1 MLSEAKSMITVQEKV
16 RFVETDLMGV
26 VHHSNYFRW
35 FEMGR
40 VEYLRQAGVFLTEL
54 MADGI
59 VFPIT
64 HVECQYRASAKFDDI
79 ILIETTLKEVSPV
92 KMVFTYQ
99 VVRQEGK
106 VLLATG
112 STQNVFTDQNGKI
125 VRLSGKYYDKLKISC
140 ERKE

>member
-1 MLSEAKSMITVQEKV
+1 MITVQEKV

-40 VEYLRQAGVFLTEL
+40 VEYLRQAGVLLTEL

-79 ILIETTLKEVSPV
+79 ILIEPTLKEVSPV
-92 KMVFTYQ
+92 KMIFTYQ
-99 VVRQEGK
+99 VVRQQGK

-112 STQNVFTDQNGKI
+112 STQNVFTDQSGKI
-125 VRLSGKYYDKLKISC
+125 VRLVGKYYDKLKISC

>member
-1 MLSEAKSMITVQEKV
+1 MVAVQEKV
-16 RFVETDLMGV
+16 RFVETDMMGV

-40 VEYLRQAGVFLTEL
+40 VEYLRQAGILLAEL

-64 HVECQYRASAKFDDI
+64 HVDCQYKAPAKFDDYI
-79 ILIETTLKEVSPV
+79 RIEATLAEMSPV
-92 KMVFTYQ
+92 KMVFTYK
-99 VVRQEGK
+99 VIKEVDD

-112 STQNVFTDQNGKI
+112 CTQSLFTDHNGKI
-125 VRLSGKYYDKLKISC
+125 IRLAKKYYDKLQLNSESDK
-140 ERKE
+140 